1 MLLQAY
7 TTYFERLRDP
17 RNIVDVVLVFLIVY
31 TVLKLLRGTR
41 AVPMAAGLG
50 AFALLYLLAV
60 RQELATLEFVL
71 SNALLYVGVAII
83 VLFQNEIRQALV
95 TFGNRIRMP
104 LLARPNRRGA
114 GEEAFD
120 EVVLAA
126 TTLAST
132 KTGALIVLERSV
144 GLKNFIESGVGL
156 NAKLSY
162 DLLVTIFNPATP
174 LHDGAVIVSDN
185 RIAAAACFLPL
196 TLNPMLSKDL
206 GTRHRAAIGITEDT
220 DAVAVVVS
228 EETGLISFV
237 EAGTIKRGLD
247 AVALRHSII
256 RALNTAVRTKRLRQ
270 TRRRKKNDAGA
281 REARSESA
289 FAEAGLATDARSGE
303 FEVRGRGSG
312 VG

>member
-7 TTYFERLRDP
+7 TTYLEQLGDP
-17 RNIVDVVLVFLIVY
+17 RSLVDVVLVFVIVY
-31 TVLKLLRGTR
+31 AVLKLLRGTR

-50 AFALLYLLAV
+50 AFALLYLLSI
-60 RQELATLEFVL
+60 RQGLATLEFVL

-83 VLFQNEIRQALV
+83 VLFQNEIRQALT
-95 TFGNRIRMP
+95 TFGNQIRMP
-104 LLARPNRRGA
+104 LLVRSGQRDA
-114 GEEAFD
+114 GEGAYD
-120 EVVLAA
+120 EIVLAA

-144 GLKNFIESGVGL
+144 GLKNFIDSGVGL
-156 NAKLSY
+156 NAELSY

-174 LHDGAVIVSDN
+174 LHDGAVIVRDH
-185 RIAAAACFLPL
+185 RIAAASCFLPL
-196 TLNPMLSKDL
+196 TLNPLLSNNL

-237 EAGTIKRGLD
+237 EAGRIRRGLD
-247 AVALRHSII
+247 AIALRQSVS
-256 RALNTAVRTKRLRQ
+256 RALNAPVTRAKRA
-270 TRRRKKNDAGA
+270 RRRANLDSATRSNA
-281 REARSESA
+281 RTDNEALE
-289 FAEAGLATDARSGE
+289 L
-303 FEVRGRGSG
+303 EVRGQQSE